1 MPKCATEGH
10 VRWVQIILVQ
20 IIFLQNQNTHMI
32 VPWQI
37 FEWITNSDKSC
48 KYINTLTQRTWPL
61 TSIWFWC
68 WATPCFFRL
77 RFVLHSSYGWM
88 KNCRMS
94 LYVHLST
101 KVFVYKSSGELFLRN
116 RLWDLCCFLVG
127 FGSSW
132 ISCTFHILSRI

>member
-32 VPWQI
+32 VPWQK

-61 TSIWFWC
+61 TNIWFWC

-94 LYVHLST
+94 LYISVPKNVVNKSCDEIMYCET
-101 KVFVYKSSGELFLRN
+101 DFEICAVFWQGLAV
-116 RLWDLCCFLVG
+116 
-127 FGSSW
+127 
-132 ISCTFHILSRI
+132 

>member
-32 VPWQI
+32 VPWQK

-61 TSIWFWC
+61 TNIWFWC

-94 LYVHLST
+94 LYLSAPKFLYVSRAVSLCIMKQTLRFVLSFGRAWQFRVHE
-101 KVFVYKSSGELFLRN
+101 FLF
-116 RLWDLCCFLVG
+116 F
-127 FGSSW
+127 
-132 ISCTFHILSRI
+132 FHS